1 MANRDRDQRKAQ
13 LREARL
19 EQEAEAAAAERRQR
33 MVKLGAAAVF
43 AAIVIIAAAIVISQ
57 SGSDSGG
64 GSSSSAALLEGIPQE
79 GTVLGDPAAPVK
91 VLEYGD
97 LQCPVCKEYSATV
110 VADLISGPVRRG
122 EAKIE
127 FVNWV
132 IIGPQSV
139 PAARAALAAA
149 KQNRY
154 WQFVEDF
161 YANQGT
167 ENSGYVTDS
176 FLTDIAKQAGVPDLD
191 KWNRDR
197 DLPGL
202 KAVIAAADRSAQRL
216 GFTGTPSFA
225 VQGAN
230 GTKPLGTPRSA
241 AEIEAAI
248 AQGG

>member
-43 AAIVIIAAAIVISQ
+43 AAIVIIAVAIVISQ

-64 GSSSSAALLEGIPQE
+64 GGSTSAALLKGIPQK

-122 EAKIE
+122 EDFSFAEALLRLGQRMARSLGVGGRCIDHVGAAGKFRCRDAFLGLGDRGLVAIMLGDGVVE
-127 FVNWV
+127 LGFG
-132 IIGPQSV
+132 GP
-139 PAARAALAAA
+139 A
-149 KQNRY
+149 
-154 WQFVEDF
+154 FVE
-161 YANQGT
+161 
-167 ENSGYVTDS
+167 
-176 FLTDIAKQAGVPDLD
+176 
-191 KWNRDR
+191 
-197 DLPGL
+197 
-202 KAVIAAADRSAQRL
+202 
-216 GFTGTPSFA
+216 
-225 VQGAN
+225 
-230 GTKPLGTPRSA
+230 
-241 AEIEAAI
+241 
-248 AQGG
+248 